1 MRRTATIAGMTVVL
15 LALTSTTAST
25 LGILTPQSSLRPGL
39 GTRQGLELL
48 VMGLQVAGVL
58 ALGWMKL
65 MPGSTQ
71 AAWSLIGL
79 QVGLGVAGAWC
90 AGFESRF
97 ALYAG
102 ATLMLLLLGAMVQ
115 TEESSPLVRSR
126 SVVVNG

>member
-1 MRRTATIAGMTVVL
+1 
-15 LALTSTTAST
+15 
-25 LGILTPQSSLRPGL
+25 
-39 GTRQGLELL
+39 
-48 VMGLQVAGVL
+48 MGLQVAGVL